1 MSTKQVFLYNGT
13 EIDVEWDERLCIHI
27 GECGYSEGELFIA
40 GRDPWCQPDLSS
52 PTEVRQIVGRCP
64 SGALVCRN
72 KDGQVTE
79 KAESENT
86 VTVSYQGPYF
96 FKGDLAIEGS
106 PDDMPGV
113 QFRAALCRCGLS
125 KNKPFCDNS
134 HEGKFKDY
142 GAVGEVGEP
151 LKKLGGQ
158 LKINP
163 VENGPL
169 LLSGNVTVK
178 ASSGRSAW
186 QGNKLALC
194 RCGASKNKPFC
205 DGTHNAIEFK
215 SE

>member
-1 MSTKQVFLYNGT
+1 
-13 EIDVEWDERLCIHI
+13 
-27 GECGYSEGELFIA
+27 
-40 GRDPWCQPDLSS
+40 
-52 PTEVRQIVGRCP
+52 
-64 SGALVCRN
+64 
-72 KDGQVTE
+72 
-79 KAESENT
+79 
-86 VTVSYQGPYF
+86 
-96 FKGDLAIEGS
+96 
-106 PDDMPGV
+106 MPGV

-205 DGTHNAIEFK
+205 DGTHNAIQFK